1 MNIELTT
8 PVNSNPIQIGKIL
21 FVSSIV
27 FILLAVGLGFVYIKN
42 QQFAIGE
49 QIRQTERRIQQIRD
63 ENDVLL
69 AKVTE
74 LTSRPALQARVKSGY
89 IAVVSITSDKIAR
102 LTPPVQATEAGTLR
116 TAFNEVGR
124 Q

>member
-1 MNIELTT
+1 MNTELTT
-8 PVNSNPIQIGKIL
+8 PINSNPIQIGKIL
-21 FVSSIV
+21 CVSAIV
-27 FILLAVGLGFVYIKN
+27 AVLLGVGLSFVNIKN

-49 QIRQTERRIQQIRD
+49 QIRQTERKIQQVRA

-74 LTSRPALQARVKSGY
+74 LTSRPALQTRVKSGY
-89 IAVVSITSDKIAR
+89 IAVVNITGDKIAR
-102 LTPPVQATEAGTLR
+102 LTPPVQVTEVGTLR

>member
-1 MNIELTT
+1 MNTELTT

-21 FVSSIV
+21 CVSSV
-27 FILLAVGLGFVYIKN
+27 VTILLAVGLGFVYIKN

-49 QIRQTERRIQQIRD
+49 QIRQTERKIQQVRS

-89 IAVVSITSDKIAR
+89 IAVVNITSDKIAR
-102 LTPPVQATEAGTLR
+102 LTPPVQATEVGTLR

>member
-1 MNIELTT
+1 MNTELTT

-21 FVSSIV
+21 CVSSIV
-27 FILLAVGLGFVYIKN
+27 TILLAVGLGFVYIKN

-49 QIRQTERRIQQIRD
+49 QIRQTERKIQQVRA

-69 AKVTE
+69 ARVTE

-89 IAVVSITSDKIAR
+89 IAVVNITSDKIAR
-102 LTPPVQATEAGTLR
+102 LTPPVQATEVGTLR

>member
-1 MNIELTT
+1 MNIELTK

-21 FVSSIV
+21 CVSISV
-27 FILLAVGLGFVYIKN
+27 TILLATGLGFVHIKN

-49 QIRQTERRIQQIRD
+49 QIRQTERKIQKVRA

-74 LTSRPALQARVKSGY
+74 LTSRTALQARVKSGY
-89 IAVVSITSDKIAR
+89 IAVVNITGDKIAR
-102 LTPPVQATEAGTLR
+102 LTPPVQATEAGMLR

>member
-1 MNIELTT
+1 MNTELKT

-21 FVSSIV
+21 CVSSIV
-27 FILLAVGLGFVYIKN
+27 TILLAVGLGFVYIKN

-49 QIRQTERRIQQIRD
+49 QIRQTERKIQQVRD

-89 IAVVSITSDKIAR
+89 IAVVNITSDKIAR
-102 LTPPVQATEAGTLR
+102 LTPPVQATEVGTLR

>member
-1 MNIELTT
+1 M
-8 PVNSNPIQIGKIL
+8 GKIIC
-21 FVSSIV
+21 FSTVV
-27 FILLAVGLGFVYIKN
+27 AVLLAVGLGFVYIKN

-49 QIRQTERRIQQIRD
+49 QIRQTERKIQQVRA

-89 IAVVSITSDKIAR
+89 IAVVNITGDKIAR
-102 LTPPVQATEAGTLR
+102 LTPPMQATEDGTLR

>member
-1 MNIELTT
+1 MNTELTA

-21 FVSSIV
+21 CVSAIV
-27 FILLAVGLGFVYIKN
+27 AILLGTGLGFVYVKN

-49 QIRQTERRIQQIRD
+49 QIRQTERRIQQVRA
-63 ENDVLL
+63 ENDVLI

-74 LTSRPALQARVKSGY
+74 LTSRPALQARMKSGY
-89 IAVVSITSDKIAR
+89 IAVVNITSDKIAR
-102 LTPPVQATEAGTLR
+102 LTPPVQSTEAGTLR
-116 TAFNEVGR
+116 TAFNEVSR

>member
-1 MNIELTT
+1 MNTELTT

-21 FVSSIV
+21 CVSSIV
-27 FILLAVGLGFVYIKN
+27 TILLAVGLGFVYIKN

-49 QIRQTERRIQQIRD
+49 QIRQTERKIQQVRA
-63 ENDVLL
+63 ENDGLL

-89 IAVVSITSDKIAR
+89 IAVVNITSDKIAR
-102 LTPPVQATEAGTLR
+102 LTPPVQATEVGTLR

>member
-1 MNIELTT
+1 MNTELTT
-8 PVNSNPIQIGKIL
+8 PINSNPIQIGKIL
-21 FVSSIV
+21 CVSAIV
-27 FILLAVGLGFVYIKN
+27 TTLLAVGLGFVYIKN

-49 QIRQTERRIQQIRD
+49 QIRQTERKIQQVRA

-89 IAVVSITSDKIAR
+89 IAVVNITGDKIAR
-102 LTPPVQATEAGTLR
+102 LTPPVQSTEVGTLR

>member
-1 MNIELTT
+1 MNTELTT

-21 FVSSIV
+21 CVSSV
-27 FILLAVGLGFVYIKN
+27 VTILLAVGLGFVYIKN

-49 QIRQTERRIQQIRD
+49 QIRQTERKIQQVRS

-89 IAVVSITSDKIAR
+89 IAVVNITSDKIAR
-102 LTPPVQATEAGTLR
+102 LTPPVKATEVGTLR

>member
-1 MNIELTT
+1 MNTELTT

-21 FVSSIV
+21 CVSSV
-27 FILLAVGLGFVYIKN
+27 VTILLAVGLGFVYIKN

-49 QIRQTERRIQQIRD
+49 QIRQTERKIQQVRA

-69 AKVTE
+69 ANVTE

-89 IAVVSITSDKIAR
+89 IAVVNITSDKIAR
-102 LTPPVQATEAGTLR
+102 LTPPVQATEVGTLR

>member
-1 MNIELTT
+1 MNTELTT

-21 FVSSIV
+21 CVSSV
-27 FILLAVGLGFVYIKN
+27 VTILLAVGLGFVYIKN

-49 QIRQTERRIQQIRD
+49 QIRQTERKIQQVRA

-74 LTSRPALQARVKSGY
+74 LTSRPALQARVKTGY
-89 IAVVSITSDKIAR
+89 IAVVNITSDKIAR
-102 LTPPVQATEAGTLR
+102 LTPPVQATEVGTLR

>member
-1 MNIELTT
+1 MNTELTT
-8 PVNSNPIQIGKIL
+8 PTHSNPIQIGKIL
-21 FVSSIV
+21 CVSAIV
-27 FILLAVGLGFVYIKN
+27 AALLGVGLGFVNIKN

-49 QIRQTERRIQQIRD
+49 QIRQTERRIQQVRA

-89 IAVVSITSDKIAR
+89 IAVVNITGDKIAR
-102 LTPPVQATEAGTLR
+102 LTPPVQDTEVGTLR

>member
-1 MNIELTT
+1 MNTELTT

-21 FVSSIV
+21 AVSTIV
-27 FILLAVGLGFVYIKN
+27 TILLTVGLGFVYIKN

-49 QIRQTERRIQQIRD
+49 QIRQTERKIQQVRA

-89 IAVVSITSDKIAR
+89 ITVMNITGDKIAR
-102 LTPPVQATEAGTLR
+102 LTPPVQANDIGTLR

>member
-1 MNIELTT
+1 MNTELTT

-21 FVSSIV
+21 CVSSIV
-27 FILLAVGLGFVYIKN
+27 TILLAVGLGFVYIKN

-49 QIRQTERRIQQIRD
+49 QIRQTERKIQQVRA

-89 IAVVSITSDKIAR
+89 IAVVNITSDNIAR
-102 LTPPVQATEAGTLR
+102 LTPPVQATEVGTLR

>member
-1 MNIELTT
+1 MNTELTT
-8 PVNSNPIQIGKIL
+8 STNSNPIQIGKIL
-21 FVSSIV
+21 CVSAIV
-27 FILLAVGLGFVYIKN
+27 TTLLAVGLGFVYIKN

-49 QIRQTERRIQQIRD
+49 QIRQTERKIQQVRA

-89 IAVVSITSDKIAR
+89 IAVVNNTGDKIAR
-102 LTPPVQATEAGTLR
+102 LTPPVQSTEVGTLR

>member
-1 MNIELTT
+1 MNTELTT

-21 FVSSIV
+21 CVSIV
-27 FILLAVGLGFVYIKN
+27 VTILLAVGLGFVYVKHS
-42 QQFAIGE
+42 QFAIGE
-49 QIRQTERRIQQIRD
+49 QIRQTERKIQQVRA

-89 IAVVSITSDKIAR
+89 IAVVNITGDKIAR
-102 LTPPVQATEAGTLR
+102 LTPPVQATEVGTLR
-116 TAFNEVGR
+116 TAFNEPRR

>member
-1 MNIELTT
+1 MNTELTT

-21 FVSSIV
+21 CVSSV
-27 FILLAVGLGFVYIKN
+27 VTILLAVGLGFVYIKN

-49 QIRQTERRIQQIRD
+49 QIRQTERKIQQLRA

-69 AKVTE
+69 ANVTE

-89 IAVVSITSDKIAR
+89 IAVVNITSDKIAR
-102 LTPPVQATEAGTLR
+102 LTPPVQATEVGTLR

>member
-1 MNIELTT
+1 MNTELTT

-21 FVSSIV
+21 CFSSV
-27 FILLAVGLGFVYIKN
+27 VTILLAVGLGFVYIKN

-49 QIRQTERRIQQIRD
+49 QIRQTERKIQQVRA

-89 IAVVSITSDKIAR
+89 NAVVNITSDKIAR
-102 LTPPVQATEAGTLR
+102 LTPPVQATEVGTLR

>member
-1 MNIELTT
+1 MNTELTT

-21 FVSSIV
+21 CVSSIV
-27 FILLAVGLGFVYIKN
+27 TILLAVGLGFVYIKN

-49 QIRQTERRIQQIRD
+49 QIRQTERKIKQVRA

-69 AKVTE
+69 ARVTE

-89 IAVVSITSDKIAR
+89 IAVVNITSDKIAR
-102 LTPPVQATEAGTLR
+102 LTPPVQATEVGTLR

>member
-1 MNIELTT
+1 MNTELTT
-8 PVNSNPIQIGKIL
+8 PINSNPIQIGKIL
-21 FVSSIV
+21 CVSAIV
-27 FILLAVGLGFVYIKN
+27 TTLLAVGLGFVYVKN

-49 QIRQTERRIQQIRD
+49 QIRQTERKIQQVRA

-89 IAVVSITSDKIAR
+89 IAVVNITGDKIAR
-102 LTPPVQATEAGTLR
+102 LTPPVQATEVGTLR
-116 TAFNEVGR
+116 TAFNEVSR

>member
-1 MNIELTT
+1 MNTELTT

-21 FVSSIV
+21 CVSSIV
-27 FILLAVGLGFVYIKN
+27 TILLAVGLGFVYIKN

-49 QIRQTERRIQQIRD
+49 QIRQTERKIQQVRD

-89 IAVVSITSDKIAR
+89 IAVVNITSDKIAR

>member
-8 PVNSNPIQIGKIL
+8 PVNSNPVQIGKIL

-27 FILLAVGLGFVYIKN
+27 TILLAVGLGFVYIKN

-49 QIRQTERRIQQIRD
+49 QIRQTERKIQQIRD

-89 IAVVSITSDKIAR
+89 IAVVNITSDKIAR

>member
-1 MNIELTT
+1 MNTELTT

-21 FVSSIV
+21 CVSSIV
-27 FILLAVGLGFVYIKN
+27 TILLAVGLGFVYIKN

-49 QIRQTERRIQQIRD
+49 QIRQTERKIQQVRD

-89 IAVVSITSDKIAR
+89 IAVVNITSDKIAR
-102 LTPPVQATEAGTLR
+102 LTPPVQATEVGTLR

>member
-1 MNIELTT
+1 MNTELTT

-21 FVSSIV
+21 CVSSV
-27 FILLAVGLGFVYIKN
+27 VTILLAVGLGFVYIKN

-49 QIRQTERRIQQIRD
+49 QIRQTERKIQQVRA

-89 IAVVSITSDKIAR
+89 IAVVNITSDKIAR
-102 LTPPVQATEAGTLR
+102 LTPPVQATEVGTLR

>member
-1 MNIELTT
+1 MNTELTT

-21 FVSSIV
+21 CVSSIV
-27 FILLAVGLGFVYIKN
+27 TILLAVGLGFVYIKN

-49 QIRQTERRIQQIRD
+49 QIRQTERKIQQVRA

-89 IAVVSITSDKIAR
+89 IAVVNITSDKIAR
-102 LTPPVQATEAGTLR
+102 LTPPVQATEVGTLR

>member
-1 MNIELTT
+1 MNTELTT
-8 PVNSNPIQIGKIL
+8 PTNSNPIQLGKIL
-21 FVSSIV
+21 CVSAI
-27 FILLAVGLGFVYIKN
+27 LAVLLGVGLSFVNIKN

-49 QIRQTERRIQQIRD
+49 QIRQTERKIQQVRA

-89 IAVVSITSDKIAR
+89 IAVVNITGDKIAR
-102 LTPPVQATEAGTLR
+102 LTPPVQSTEVGTLR

>member
-1 MNIELTT
+1 MNTELTPT
-8 PVNSNPIQIGKIL
+8 VNSNPIQIGKIL
-21 FVSSIV
+21 CVSTIV
-27 FILLAVGLGFVYIKN
+27 AILLGVGLGFVFLKN

-49 QIRQTERRIQQIRD
+49 QIRKTERKIQQIHA
-63 ENDVLL
+63 ENEVLL

-89 IAVVSITSDKIAR
+89 ITVVNITSDKIAR
-102 LTPPVQATEAGTLR
+102 LTPPVQATEDGILR
-116 TAFNEVGR
+116 TAFNEASR

>member
-1 MNIELTT
+1 MNTELTT
-8 PVNSNPIQIGKIL
+8 PTHSNPIQIGKIL
-21 FVSSIV
+21 CVSAIV
-27 FILLAVGLGFVYIKN
+27 AALLGVGLGFVNIKN

-49 QIRQTERRIQQIRD
+49 QIRQTERRIQQVRA

-89 IAVVSITSDKIAR
+89 IAVVNITGDNIAR
-102 LTPPVQATEAGTLR
+102 LTPPVQDTEVGTLR